1 MSGRVAGKIALVMGG
16 GQTPGEDVGNG
27 RATAIVLAREGA
39 TVVVADRSLTS
50 AEETVEMFR
59 QDGGKGQAVECDAT
73 SEASVRAAIAEVLA
87 RYGRLDILHNNVGA
101 GKLLP
106 GDCPATEIEEE
117 ALDRSWAINFKSAWL
132 GCKHAMPALR
142 ESRGSIVNIS
152 SSAVYHTYSLIG
164 YKATKH
170 AVVGLTEHLAAENA
184 GYGVRVNAILPG
196 SMNTAMV
203 ISPEVERGRNRQEVI
218 AERARRIPLAGR
230 VGTGWDIAYAALFLH
245 SDEAS
250 FITGISLLV
259 DGGEEACSYPGR
271 Q

>member
-1 MSGRVAGKIALVMGG
+1 MGG

-39 TVVVADRSLTS
+39 RVVVADRSRGS
-50 AEETVEMFR
+50 AQETVDIILSE
-59 QDGGKGQAVECDAT
+59 KGEGLAVETDVT
-73 SEASVRAAIAEVLA
+73 SEESVKRAVAETLA
-87 RYGRLDILHNNVGA
+87 RYGKLDILHNNVRA

-106 GDCPATEIEEE
+106 GDSPATEITEETF
-117 ALDRSWAINFKSAWL
+117 DRSWAINFKSAWL
-132 GCKHAMPALR
+132 SSKHAMPALR
-142 ESRGSIVNIS
+142 ESHGSLVNIS
-152 SSAVYHTYSLIG
+152 SSAVYHAYPLIG

-184 GYGVRVNAILPG
+184 RYGVRVNAILPG

-203 ISPEVERGRNRQEVI
+203 ISPEVDKGRDRQEVI
-218 AERARRIPLAGR
+218 AERVRRIPLAGR

-245 SDEAS
+245 SDEAG

-259 DGGEEACSYPGR
+259 DGGEEAASYPGR